1 MHFDRMSV
9 IIYVQEG
16 AVNVMKYFCCLLSSG
31 AKQRATGDN
40 EVYTATLHFFFFS
53 WLQNPSIILQELH
66 WRSFLDV
73 LCFLIYYLIPFE
85 PYKDTKMIV
94 LGEPDT

>member
-40 EVYTATLHFFFFS
+40 EVYTATLHFFFFLGCKT
-53 WLQNPSIILQELH
+53 LQLSC
-66 WRSFLDV
+66 RSYIGDHF
-73 LCFLIYYLIPFE
+73 
-85 PYKDTKMIV
+85 
-94 LGEPDT
+94 

>member
-40 EVYTATLHFFFFS
+40 EVYTATLHFFFF
-53 WLQNPSIILQELH
+53 LAAKPFNYLAGATLEIISGCFVLSHILSY
-66 WRSFLDV
+66 SF
-73 LCFLIYYLIPFE
+73 
-85 PYKDTKMIV
+85 
-94 LGEPDT
+94 